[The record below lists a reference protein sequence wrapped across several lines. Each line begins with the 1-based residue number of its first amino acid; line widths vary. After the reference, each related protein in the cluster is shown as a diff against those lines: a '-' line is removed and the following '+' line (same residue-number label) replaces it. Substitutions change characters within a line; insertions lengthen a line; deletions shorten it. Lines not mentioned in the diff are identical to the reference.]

1 MNNPIPGQKVRAQIS
16 GFCGGPVS
24 YATVTLTWVSDT
36 GASWSGVREDTG
48 TLIHGSTA
56 DTVNL

>member
-1 MNNPIPGQKVRAQIS
+1 MNNPTPGQRVRAQIS

-24 YATVTLTWVSDT
+24 YANVTLTWVSDS

-48 TLIHGSTA
+48 SVVHGSTA
-56 DTVNL
+56 DTTCL